1 MNKLDNTVLSYISTF
16 SNASDCDLRIEEHD
30 GQKFLIL
37 YVDVPKI
44 DVNSSSY
51 DESYRRKIL
60 GTDLRKSHRIP
71 GLVSSKVFLNRMV
84 NEAKKFFG
92 NEIEY
97 GTGFLPKNYEYLDEY
112 EKEIQ
117 KIAKEVEPQMSIEIV
132 WDQDYPIPILKFYFN
147 GKMDI
152 ETKDKLSQKIK
163 ERINLDTFRTILVHG
178 SKKP

>member
-30 GQKFLIL
+30 GQKFLVL

-84 NEAKKFFG
+84 NETKKFFG
-92 NEIEY
+92 EEIKYE
-97 GTGFLPKNYEYLDEY
+97 TAFLPKNYEYLDEY
-112 EKEIQ
+112 EKEIE
-117 KIAKEVEPQMSIEIV
+117 KIAKEIEPQMDIEIV

>member
-30 GQKFLIL
+30 GQKFLVL

-44 DVNSSSY
+44 DFNSSSF
-51 DESYRRKIL
+51 DERYRRKIL
-60 GTDLRKSHRIP
+60 GTDLRSAHRIP

-84 NEAKKFFG
+84 NETRKFFG
-92 NEIEY
+92 DEIKYE
-97 GTGFLPKNYEYLDEY
+97 TAFLPKNYEYLDDY
-112 EKEIQ
+112 EKEIE
-117 KIAKEVEPQMSIEIV
+117 KIAKEIEPQMDIEIV

-147 GKMDI
+147 NKMDI

-178 SKKP
+178 PKKP

>member
-1 MNKLDNTVLSYISTF
+1 MTKFDRTVLSYISTILDV
-16 SNASDCDLRIEEHD
+16 SDLDLRIEEHD

-44 DVNSSSY
+44 DHNNSSF
-51 DESYRRKIL
+51 DANYRRKIL
-60 GTDLRKSHRIP
+60 GTDLRMTHRIP
-71 GLVSSKVFLNRMV
+71 GLVSSRVFLNRMV

-92 NEIEY
+92 DEIKYE
-97 GTGFLPKNYEYLDEY
+97 TAFMPKNYEYLDEY

-178 SKKP
+178 PKKP

>member
-16 SNASDCDLRIEEHD
+16 SNASDCDLKIEEHD

-44 DVNSSSY
+44 DYNSPSF
-51 DESYRRKIL
+51 DGSYRRKIL
-60 GTDLRKSHRIP
+60 GTDLRMAHRIP
-71 GLVSSKVFLNRMV
+71 GLVSSRVFLNRMV

-92 NEIEY
+92 SEIEY
-97 GTGFLPKNYEYLDEY
+97 ETAFMPKNYEYFDEY

-178 SKKP
+178 PKKP